1 MDSIKQYL
9 LSVMI
14 VIIIIGIAKGMIGK
28 KSPYKSAV
36 SMLCGLVMLLT
47 ILKPLKVT
55 NWYSYSDFFDEVN
68 LDAEYAS
75 AFGQQQAQTEMERI
89 ISEQTKSYIFD
100 KAAAMG
106 AQLDIS
112 VELETVNNI
121 PVPVAIKLEG
131 SISPYAKTSM
141 KKIIK
146 NDIGIPEDRQEWN

>member
-14 VIIIIGIAKGMIGK
+14 VIIIIVIAKGMIGK
-28 KSPYKSAV
+28 KSPYKSVV

-106 AQLDIS
+106 AQLDIT
-112 VELETVNNI
+112 VEIETVNNI

-141 KKIIK
+141 KEIIK